1 VHVRPIDLLL
11 VDDDELD
18 VMNVQ
23 RALAAAGVDAID
35 VVTASD
41 GVEALALLRSGAVR
55 RERLVVVLDLR
66 MPRMGGLEMLRVMRG
81 DPALAALPVIV
92 LTTSDDARDLR
103 EAYALHVAGYFVKP
117 STSADYRALVGTLKQ
132 YWGACARPA
141 S

>member
-1 VHVRPIDLLL
+1 MHVRPIDLLL